1 MGWQIIVPKIQNFD
15 KNEFQDGI
23 GNLYY
28 GPFKNGQYDS
38 FKSDIEINKQDLMF
52 IQAKPSFYIW
62 LSSNETYFGTF
73 KEGNQHGFGCLYK
86 FIGENE

>member
-28 GPFKNGQYDS
+28 GPFKNG
-38 FKSDIEINKQDLMF
+38 
-52 IQAKPSFYIW
+52 
-62 LSSNETYFGTF
+62 
-73 KEGNQHGFGCLYK
+73 
-86 FIGENE
+86 